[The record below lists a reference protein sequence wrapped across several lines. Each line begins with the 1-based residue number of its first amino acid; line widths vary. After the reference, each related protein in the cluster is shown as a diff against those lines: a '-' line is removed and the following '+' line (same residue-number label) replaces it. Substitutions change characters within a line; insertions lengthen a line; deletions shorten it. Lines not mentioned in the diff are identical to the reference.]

1 MADVKVTHLMSK
13 MIDKD
18 IPFEFVAPRL
28 TSSGPIGAISH
39 EVLTGTVQVLD
50 FCAVFFAGAAAFASY
65 VVAVRGQGDELAGYV
80 LTIFVVA
87 LAFVSALRRTGAYSL
102 QRLPQLGWQI
112 GRVTLVWAG
121 ALATLATLAFFAKV
135 GDSYSRIWAATWAAL
150 TLGELAVM
158 RVGLRGL
165 VQRWTRQGRL
175 SRTVAVV
182 GAGESGEQLVRKLL
196 TAEHGRVAIAGIFD
210 DRLGRVPDYVAGC
223 PILGTTDD
231 LITFA
236 RRVLIDEIIIALPL
250 RAEGRIGD
258 LVAKLRSLPV
268 DLRLSIDQIGAFP
281 MRGIAHTE
289 SGRMI
294 EILDRPLKHWS
305 GILKWLE
312 DQILGTICFI
322 AFAPLMALIALM
334 VRLDSPGPALFIQE
348 RFGYNNRIVRVY
360 KFRTMRVE
368 QGDPSGAAR
377 TVPNDPRLTRVGRY
391 LRRYSLDELPQLL
404 NVLRGDMSLVGPRPH
419 ALAMKAGERLYHHAV
434 SDYFLRHRVRPG
446 MTGWAQVNG
455 LRGEIDTLEKARQRV
470 IHDLYYIDHWSLWFD
485 LKILMKT
492 LVTVF
497 RVTGAG

>member
-1 MADVKVTHLMSK
+1 MSK

-18 IPFEFVAPRL
+18 LPFEFAAPRL
-28 TSSGPIGAISH
+28 TSSGPVGAISH
-39 EVLTGTVQVLD
+39 EVLTGTIQVLD

-65 VVAVRGQGDELAGYV
+65 VVGVWGQRDELVGYA

-87 LAFVSALRRTGAYSL
+87 LVFVSALRRAGAYTL
-102 QRLPQLGWQI
+102 QRLQQLGWQI

-121 ALATLATLAFFAKV
+121 TLAALATLAFFAKV
-135 GDSYSRIWAATWAAL
+135 GDSYSRIWAATWAVL
-150 TLGELAVM
+150 TLGEIALM
-158 RVGLRGL
+158 RVVLRGL
-165 VQRWTRQGRL
+165 VRRWTRQGRL
-175 SRTVAVV
+175 SRTVAIV
-182 GAGESGEQLVRKLL
+182 GAGEHGEQLVRKLL
-196 TAEHGRVAIAGIFD
+196 TAEYGRVAIAGIFD

-231 LITFA
+231 LISFA

-258 LVAKLRSLPV
+258 LVGKLRSLPV
-268 DLRLSIDQIGAFP
+268 DLRLSIDQIGSFP
-281 MRGIAHTE
+281 MRGIAQTE

-312 DQILGTICFI
+312 DEILGTLCFI
-322 AFAPLMALIALM
+322 VFAPLMALIALM
-334 VRLDSPGPALFIQE
+334 VRLDSPGPVLFIQE

-368 QGDPSGAAR
+368 ASDPSGAAR
-377 TVPNDPRLTRVGRY
+377 TVPNDPRMTRVGRY
-391 LRRYSLDELPQLL
+391 LRRYSLDELPQLF
-404 NVLRGDMSLVGPRPH
+404 NVLRGEMSLVGPRPH

-455 LRGEIDTLEKARQRV
+455 LRGEIDTLQKARQRV
-470 IHDLYYIDHWSLWFD
+470 VHDLYYIDNWSLWLD